1 MGLCLLANLH
11 DSSST
16 GENPAVSVHSD
27 SNRSMLAKKVM
38 VPDLA
43 GALGGGILSSTRLT
57 GPSTAGVIVAPLA
70 SVVQVGGLEAEW
82 RNLQEQGFSPDIINM
97 LLSSLQVSTKES
109 IVDYGEHPFSASIR
123 LILAFLQSLFNNG
136 LSYNTINV
144 YRS

>member
-1 MGLCLLANLH
+1 MEESLALPDLWDLLQQGSLWHPWPQLYKLLAN
-11 DSSST
+11 
-16 GENPAVSVHSD
+16 
-27 SNRSMLAKKVM
+27 
-38 VPDLA
+38 
-43 GALGGGILSSTRLT
+43 
-57 GPSTAGVIVAPLA
+57 
-70 SVVQVGGLEAEW
+70 EAEW